1 MKDTNVLKKIKK
13 EFKAYREMFL
23 PEGLSTEKQLEMYK
37 NMVLTRVFEETVKP
51 LWMEN
56 KVIGYFHPYIIA
68 EAIAAG
74 VCANL
79 RKTDLIGSTHRGHG
93 HVICKGGDINK
104 MMAELYGKEE
114 GYCKGRGGSMH
125 IACMDIG
132 MLGATGIVGGG
143 IPSAVG
149 SALASHVKGEDNVT
163 VVFHGDG
170 ASNSGVWAESVNMAA
185 AWNLPVIFVCENNQW
200 AIATQINR
208 VVRETDLYK
217 RGIGYGVPSFQCDGF
232 NVYDIYETTRQAVER
247 ARKGEGPTVIEAKYL
262 RVLGHHATDDNW
274 YRDMTGVE
282 PYWELDPIKRMSEFM
297 LEQGIATDDQLKAI
311 HEECEKAVK
320 ASVEYAENGHFPD
333 PDSIYDYVYANGE
346 IIK

>member
-1 MKDTNVLKKIKK
+1 MKNTDVLNELKKD
-13 EFKAYREMFL
+13 FKAYKEMFL
-23 PEGLSTEKQLEMYK
+23 PEGLTPEKQKEMYK
-37 NMVLTRVFEETVKP
+37 NMVLTREFETAVKP
-51 LWMEN
+51 LWMAN
-56 KVIGYFHPYIIA
+56 KVSGYFHPYIIA

-79 RKTDLIGSTHRGHG
+79 RKDDMIGSTHRGHG

-104 MMAELYGKEE
+104 MMAELYGKVE

-132 MLGATGIVGGG
+132 MLGATGIVGAGM
-143 IPSAVG
+143 PSAVG
-149 SALASHVKGEDNVT
+149 SALASSVKGNDNVT

-200 AIATQINR
+200 AIATEISR

-232 NVYDIYETTRQAVER
+232 NIYDIYETTRQAVAR
-247 ARKGEGPTVIEAKYL
+247 ARAGEGPTVIEAKYL

-274 YRDMTGVE
+274 YRDMTKVE
-282 PYWELDPIKRMSEFM
+282 PYWELDPIKRMREFM
-297 LEQGIATDDQLKAI
+297 LANKIATKKELEAI
-311 HEECEKAVK
+311 EADCKKAVDE
-320 ASVEYAENGHFPD
+320 SIEYAEKCTEPS
-333 PDSIYDYVYANGE
+333 PDSLYDDLYANGE